1 LAAVHVSAPRGRLSD
16 DRLPVVVAEMA
27 SVGTTVSRQ
36 LGAPDDAV
44 VTMTLD
50 DVVAREQGRRAG

>member
-1 LAAVHVSAPRGRLSD
+1 
-16 DRLPVVVAEMA
+16 
-27 SVGTTVSRQ
+27 VGTTVSRQ